1 MPSNSLDPVAERPLC
16 VVSCHVERPLDDHV
30 WAAFRRFQSRRP
42 GGFRVAAIIRP
53 PDPASGEDEE
63 TWRERAR
70 VAARHGPLGHHT
82 HFGGADTARPAAGST
97 RLGERIAAEAGLF
110 QDSGLAPRFFVGGG
124 WYMDPDVAEVVAQRG
139 YVDCSATCFPHPYL
153 QPSAPRISLA
163 APAWLRL
170 PSGRRLL
177 ELPTTHSLGALVRAR
192 ARPRRLDGPL
202 VHLFFHDTEL
212 LSARRRS
219 ALSLALK
226 YLRLSGRPTDL
237 DGVADAWATIAPEES
252 LLSVMLPAAARA

>member
-1 MPSNSLDPVAERPLC
+1 MPSSSLDPVAERPLC
-16 VVSCHVERPLDDHV
+16 VVSCHVERPLDDQV

-53 PDPASGEDEE
+53 PDPASGEDKE
-63 TWRERAR
+63 TWRQRAR
-70 VAARHGPLGHHT
+70 VAARNGPLGHHT
-82 HFGGADTARPAAGST
+82 HFGGADTARPPAGST
-97 RLGERIAAEAGLF
+97 RLGERIAAEARLF

-124 WYMDPDVAEVVAQRG
+124 WYMDPGVAEVVAQRG

-153 QPSAPRISLA
+153 QPSARRISLA
-163 APAWLRL
+163 APAWLTL

-177 ELPTTHSLGALVRAR
+177 ELPTTHSLGTLVRAR
-192 ARPRRLDGPL
+192 ARPRRLNSPL